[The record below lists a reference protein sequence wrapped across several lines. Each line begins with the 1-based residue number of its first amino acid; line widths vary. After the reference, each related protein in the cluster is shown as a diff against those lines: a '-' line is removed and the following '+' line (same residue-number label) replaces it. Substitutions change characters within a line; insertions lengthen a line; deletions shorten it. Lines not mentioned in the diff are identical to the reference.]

1 MKRSVATL
9 MHKSKNCLARATGER
24 SVGMSMVA
32 ASSASLYS
40 CNRSGSNMMR
50 VLSILGIS
58 TGSSM
63 LMYVVR
69 RLWSKPCS
77 SEVIVDVCEQIASEF
92 MCEEMRMWSGEVH
105 VVELLKVLYSRVGL
119 Q

>member
-1 MKRSVATL
+1 MDFLDGIGEERVVVKRSVATL
-9 MHKSKNCLARATGER
+9 MHRSKNCLARAIGER

-40 CNRSGSNMMR
+40 CKRSGSNMMR

-69 RLWSKPCS
+69 RL
-77 SEVIVDVCEQIASEF
+77 
-92 MCEEMRMWSGEVH
+92 
-105 VVELLKVLYSRVGL
+105 
-119 Q
+119 